1 MTNRDNRSRI
11 YLPLIFAIIL
21 VAGVFIGRYIF
32 SLPGAMS
39 PNSLMIYPQ
48 EDKVETVLNLIK
60 EEYVDTINMSEL
72 EEKVIPHIIE
82 NLDPHSVY
90 IPAKDLKEVNE
101 ELEGN
106 FGGIGVQF
114 SIQDDTVMV
123 VAVISGGP
131 SEKLGILPGDRIIK
145 VNDTTIAGV
154 GITNNDVIHKL
165 RGEMGTKVKVSI
177 LRKNV
182 NKLIDFDI
190 TRGEIPLTSVDVA
203 YMINDSTGYV
213 KIDRFAQNT
222 YQEFI
227 TALASLKEDGC
238 KNIIVDLRN
247 NSGGLLDV
255 AYKITNEFLKAGELI
270 FFTQGKAQPRR
281 EVKAN
286 GIGSCQNTKLIVLI
300 NEFSAS
306 ASEIFAG
313 AIQDNDR
320 GMIIGRRSFGKG
332 LVQSQIPL
340 PDGSA
345 LRLTVARYYTPSG
358 RCIQKP
364 YLRGDAEDYYKDIM
378 NRYQHGEFFSKDSV
392 SQNDSLKYYTKS
404 GRVVY
409 GGGGIMPDIFVPR
422 DTTLYTDLYYTMR
435 ASGLIYQYA
444 LKYADEHRKTLENY
458 TDAQS
463 MLNYLNTQPVFNE
476 LIRFAK
482 SKKLKIDPKQLK
494 RSRPLIDNELKA
506 YIARNIIDNKGF
518 YPILGREDNVLQ
530 VAIKEMK
537 KKFPF

>member
-1 MTNRDNRSRI
+1 MTDTGNKRN
-11 YLPLIFAIIL
+11 LLMPLVYALLLITGI
-21 VAGVFIGRYIF
+21 FIGRYFLTAKSISGGG
-32 SLPGAMS
+32 SL
-39 PNSLMIYPQ
+39 LIYPKT
-48 EDKVETVLNLIK
+48 DKVETILNLIK
-60 EEYVDTINMSEL
+60 EEYVDSINIKNL
-72 EEKVIPHIIE
+72 EEKVIPHIMD

-90 IPAKDLKEVNE
+90 IPAKNLAQVNE

-114 SIQDDTVMV
+114 SIQNDTVMV

-131 SEKLGILPGDRIIK
+131 SEKVGILPGDRIIK
-145 VNDTTIAGV
+145 VNDTIIAGV
-154 GITNNDVIHKL
+154 GITNNDVMREL
-165 RGEMGTKVKVSI
+165 RGKMGTKVKVSI
-177 LRKNV
+177 LRRNV
-182 NKLIDFDI
+182 DNLIDFDI
-190 TRGEIPLTSVDVA
+190 TRGKIPLTSIDIA
-203 YMINDSTGYV
+203 YKINENTGYI

-227 TALASLKEDGC
+227 TALAKLKKENC

-247 NSGGLLDV
+247 NSGGLLDI
-255 AYKITNEFLKAGELI
+255 AYSITNEFLKRNELI
-270 FFTQGKAQPRR
+270 FYTEGKAQPRR

-286 GIGSCQNTKLIVLI
+286 GIGTCQDNKLIVLI

-320 GMIIGRRSFGKG
+320 GLIMGRRSFGKG

-364 YLRGDAEDYYKDIM
+364 YKIGDAEDYYKDII
-378 NRYQHGEFFSKDSV
+378 NRYEHGEFFDRDSII
-392 SQNDSLKYYTKS
+392 QNDTLKYYTKS

-422 DTTLYTDLYYTMR
+422 DTALYTNFYYDLR
-435 ASGLIYQYA
+435 ANGVIYQFA
-444 LKYADEHRKTLENY
+444 LKYADENRNELKKNR
-458 TDAQS
+458 DADS
-463 MLNYLNTQPVFNE
+463 MLKYLNTQPVFNDFIKF
-476 LIRFAK
+476 L
-482 SKKLKIDPKQLK
+482 KKKKIKIDTKELK
-494 RSRPLIDNELKA
+494 RSRPLIDVELKA

-518 YPILGREDNVLQ
+518 YPIIQQVDNVLQ
-530 VAIKEMK
+530 EAVKEMNK
-537 KKFPF
+537 DFPF

>member
-1 MTNRDNRSRI
+1 MTNTGNKRHSFM
-11 YLPLIFAIIL
+11 PLIFALLL
-21 VAGVFIGRYIF
+21 VAGIFIGRYIF
-32 SLPGAMS
+32 SAQGTGS
-39 PNSLMIYPQ
+39 GNSLLIYPQ
-48 EDKVETVLNLIK
+48 TDKVKAILNLIK
-60 EEYVDTINMSEL
+60 EEYVDTIDINEL
-72 EEKVIPHIIE
+72 EEKVIPHIVE
-82 NLDPHSVY
+82 NLDPHSMY
-90 IPAKDLKEVNE
+90 IPAKNLAEVNE

-114 SIQDDTVMV
+114 SIQNDTVIV

-145 VNDTTIAGV
+145 VNDTIIAG
-154 GITNNDVIHKL
+154 ININNNGVMHKL
-165 RGEMGTKVKVSI
+165 RGKMGTKVKVGI
-177 LRKNV
+177 LRRNISD
-182 NKLIDFDI
+182 LIDFNI

-203 YMINDSTGYV
+203 YKINDKTGYV

-227 TALASLKEDGC
+227 TALAQLKEENC

-255 AYKITNEFLKAGELI
+255 AFSITNEFLKRNELI
-270 FFTQGKAQPRR
+270 FYTQGKSQPRR

-286 GIGSCQNTKLIVLI
+286 GIGTCQDTKVIVLI

-320 GMIIGRRSFGKG
+320 GLILGRRSFGKG

-345 LRLTVARYYTPSG
+345 LRLTIARYYTPSG
-358 RCIQKP
+358 RSIQKP
-364 YLRGDAEDYYKDIM
+364 YTIGNTEDYYKDIM
-378 NRYQHGEFFSKDSV
+378 QRYEHGEFFEKDSV
-392 SQNDSLKYYTKS
+392 VQNDTLKYYTKS

-422 DTTLYTDLYYTMR
+422 DTTLYTNLYYNLR
-435 ASGLIYQYA
+435 ANGFVYQFA
-444 LKYADEHRKTLENY
+444 LKYADENRTILKNY
-458 TDAQS
+458 QNADS
-463 MLNYLNTQPVFNE
+463 ILKYLNKQPVTEKF
-476 LIRFAK
+476 IKFVK
-482 SKKLKIDPKQLK
+482 SKKIKIDQKQLLK
-494 RSRPLIDNELKA
+494 SKPLLDIELKA
-506 YIARNIIDNKGF
+506 YIARNTIDNRGF
-518 YPILGREDNVLQ
+518 YPIIHKVDNVLQ
-530 VAIKEMK
+530 RAVEEMEK
-537 KKFPF
+537 DFPF